1 MVAKSNSDAGA
12 LTITPPDGYHYGD
25 SHDWTKAEQK
35 KLAEDLKAVW
45 AKLRSAE

>member
-1 MVAKSNSDAGA
+1 MATNSKPDTDA

-35 KLAEDLKAVW
+35 KLAEDLKAAW
-45 AKLRSAE
+45 AKLRSAK